1 MRIVSLCPSTTES
14 LVALGLGGSLA
25 GVTRYCVHPREA
37 LEGVPRVGGTKD
49 PDHAAIA
56 ALAPDLV
63 LCNAEENREADVAA
77 LSARHRVDV
86 SHPTRVADVP
96 PLLRRLGALTGSE
109 SAAEGWARR
118 VEERL
123 AAARPAA
130 HPVRFVYL
138 IWKGPWMAA
147 AAGTYIADLLET
159 FGGVDVFARER
170 GPWPRTDE
178 AELAALAPGLVVLP
192 DEPYRFGE
200 KERALF
206 RGLLPESRVELVS
219 GDDFCWHG
227 VRTLRGLEAAGA
239 LLRGSVP

>member
-25 GVTRYCVHPREA
+25 GVTRYCVHPHEA
-37 LEGVPRVGGTKD
+37 LVGVPRVGGTKD

-56 ALAPDLV
+56 ALTPDLV

-77 LSARHRVDV
+77 LAARHRVDV

-96 PLLRRLGALTGSE
+96 PLLRHLGALTGSE

-123 AAARPAA
+123 AAARPVA
-130 HPVRFVYL
+130 HPVRFAYL

-147 AAGTYIADLLET
+147 ATGTYISDLLET
-159 FGGVDVFARER
+159 FGGVNVFPCER

-178 AELAALAPGLVVLP
+178 GELAALAPELVVLP
-192 DEPYRFGE
+192 DEPYRFAE
-200 KERALF
+200 RDRALL
-206 RGLLPESRVELVS
+206 RDVLPAARVELVS

-227 VRTLRGLEAAGA
+227 VRTLRGLEAAGE
-239 LLRGSVP
+239 LLNGSAS

>member
-14 LVALGLGGSLA
+14 LVALGLGGSLV

-37 LEGVPRVGGTKD
+37 LQGVARVGGTKN
-49 PDHAAIA
+49 PDLAAIA
-56 ALAPDLV
+56 ALEPDLV
-63 LCNAEENREADVAA
+63 LCNAEENREADVVELAR
-77 LSARHRVDV
+77 RHRVDV

-109 SAAEGWARR
+109 VAAEGWASA

-123 AAARPAA
+123 GAARAARPVPFA
-130 HPVRFVYL
+130 YL

-147 AAGTYIADLLET
+147 ASGTYVSDLLET
-159 FGGVDVFARER
+159 FGGVNVFPGAS

-178 AELAALAPGLVVLP
+178 GELASLAPELVVLP
-192 DEPYRFGE
+192 DEPYPFRE
-200 KERALF
+200 PERDHWA
-206 RGLLPESRVELVS
+206 GLLPGARVVLVP

-227 VRTLRGLEAAGA
+227 VRTLRGLDAAKA
-239 LLRGSVP
+239 LLSRAA